1 MNKYCKK
8 SSRVGLK
15 NGRVDWTG
23 IENLDCLTLIDHGL
37 HAGVIAKATGLTIGQ
52 VYGRARASG
61 QRLRDYRNGKGAVG
75 AILFKKFTVSNM
87 TSGTKSA
94 VRLATK
100 SRVFK
105 IVSAKK
111 NPNNL

>member
-1 MNKYCKK
+1 MKKNRKK
-8 SSRVGLK
+8 SSKVGLK
-15 NGRVDWTG
+15 NGRVDWNV

-37 HAGVIAKATGLTIGQ
+37 HAKVIAKATGLTMGQ

-61 QRLRDYRNGKGAVG
+61 QRLRDYRNGKGAIG
-75 AILFKKFTVSNM
+75 AVLFKKFTVSNM
-87 TSGTKSA
+87 TNGAKTA

-100 SRVFK
+100 SRVIR

-111 NPNNL
+111 KSR